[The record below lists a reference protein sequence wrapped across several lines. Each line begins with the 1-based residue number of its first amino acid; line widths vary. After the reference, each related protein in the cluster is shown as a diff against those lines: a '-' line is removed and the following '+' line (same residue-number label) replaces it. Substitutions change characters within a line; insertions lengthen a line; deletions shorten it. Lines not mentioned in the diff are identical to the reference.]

1 MQGVAKS
8 EDSQKGVTHTTC
20 GFQSHTDINS
30 DGLNF
35 LETIAFIMSLKVIKL
50 ETHQTIGYCIHY
62 NYKYI
67 GLCKVKADVGILT
80 LLLPKAN

>member
-1 MQGVAKS
+1 
-8 EDSQKGVTHTTC
+8 
-20 GFQSHTDINS
+20 
-30 DGLNF
+30 
-35 LETIAFIMSLKVIKL
+35 MSLKVIKL

-80 LLLPKAN
+80 LLLPKANWLKKKTLKLLNPEPSNEI